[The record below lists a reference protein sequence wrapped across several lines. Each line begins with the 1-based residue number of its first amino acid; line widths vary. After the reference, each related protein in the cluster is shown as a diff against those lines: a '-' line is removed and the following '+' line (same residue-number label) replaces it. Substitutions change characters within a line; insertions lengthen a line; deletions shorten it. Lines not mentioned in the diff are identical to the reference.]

1 MSIILR
7 FLAAIAG
14 SKKATATVAAVV
26 FLFLA
31 PVLTRIG
38 VTVTAEE
45 IEKVIAVV
53 IAYVIGQGIAD
64 HGKEAAKVA
73 VGPAGAAGSSLPL
86 PPPDNRI

>member
-14 SKKATATVAAVV
+14 SKKATATVATVV

-31 PVLTRIG
+31 PLLTRIG
-38 VTVTAEE
+38 VTVTADEV
-45 IEKVIAVV
+45 EKVIALV
-53 IAYVIGQGIAD
+53 IAYVVGQGIAD

-73 VGPAGAAGSSLPL
+73 MAPAPTAAPGSSLPL
-86 PPPDNRI
+86 PPPT